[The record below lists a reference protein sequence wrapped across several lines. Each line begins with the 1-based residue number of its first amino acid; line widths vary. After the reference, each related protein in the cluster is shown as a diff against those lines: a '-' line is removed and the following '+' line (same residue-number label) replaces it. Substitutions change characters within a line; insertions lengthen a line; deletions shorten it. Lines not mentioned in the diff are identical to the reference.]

1 MKKIIYIFSAAL
13 LCLVSCS
20 RENLPVET
28 VRSTTVAPKDGDMAL
43 VTFYVTVPEAELY
56 ATQTRAAHQMGEQP
70 GGIDNGDLYVA
81 VFGKGSAGTTGLGG
95 QLQHFLKA
103 TLMKDPSTGEK
114 IGFDPPITH
123 DLTGEEGETM
133 TIINEDGEEE
143 IISIAGKEVKYA
155 YQVLMPISEEGLVLD
170 FIVGAYDANGVL
182 YSLDNPLPVDYEAT
196 VMPMLRSINGNAA
209 YWQRIEIDGVHA
221 KQDANGNYVM
231 AQVLDEDGQPIS
243 TENEEYEA
251 EDIAALHDIRLV
263 RNFAKVT
270 FTNTADAQFDING
283 FYLVD
288 TPVEGTVAPFSG
300 STGYANAYT
309 TTTDAA
315 LIMNAYKGYITNTE
329 LTSGIPATVPFV
341 KPGKPVYM
349 YERPVPDLN
358 RPLGETGAI
367 LDITWHSDADV
378 APKLGGN
385 LHRFYKVGF
394 VDKSGA
400 VPILRNIVYN
410 FQVSA
415 IAADNHPEDAAAAYA
430 GPFLGDISANV
441 ATSMLDEITNQK
453 SLIKVSEMSK
463 TIIGEG
469 GEDKAVEIN
478 FWFYPDVENHPG
490 DVVVNHGTSYQSQ
503 TVTIQVVLE
512 DVAGHQPAVAD
523 WRNIT
528 ASGADMGTIRVIPNS
543 SSEGAV
549 KKSKIK
555 ILGQWGSQR
564 ALYREV
570 EFTVM
575 EKQNFAKGSVVCTV
589 STLAADEV
597 DQNVTVTIALPD
609 ELPRDIFPLNIMIEP
624 ENNGLRSIPYNGESA
639 LPVQHGESA
648 FDANKRNYYYVK
660 TITYDDYATLNGS
673 SYDYTNEFPCYFKTR
688 LSSGNAT
695 AIKINDLKK
704 EFFVESTVNLSL

>member
-1 MKKIIYIFSAAL
+1 MKKIIYIFSVAL

-28 VRSTTVAPKDGDMAL
+28 VRTTTVAPKDGDMAL

-103 TLMKDPSTGEK
+103 TLMKDPTTGGG
-114 IGFDPPITH
+114 IGIDPPINH
-123 DLTGEEGETM
+123 DLTDEEDATK
-133 TIINEDGEEE
+133 TY
-143 IISIAGKEVKYA
+143 KYA

-221 KQDANGNYVM
+221 KQNADGSYVM

-288 TPVEGTVAPFSG
+288 TPVEGTIAPFSG

-315 LIMNAYKGYITNTE
+315 LIMNAYQGYITNTE

-341 KPGKPVYM
+341 DPGEPVYM

-378 APKLGGN
+378 ASKLGGN

-415 IAADNHPEDAAAAYA
+415 IAADSHPETAAAAYA

-463 TIIGEG
+463 TFIGEG

-478 FWFYPDVENHPG
+478 FWFYPDVENHPN

-555 ILGQWGSQR
+555 ILGQWGTQR

-575 EKQNFAKGSVVCTV
+575 EKQNFAQGSVVCTV
-589 STLAADEV
+589 STLAADEA
-597 DQNVTVTIALPD
+597 DQYVTVTIALPD

-624 ENNGLRSIPYNGESA
+624 QNNGLRSIPYNGESA

-673 SYDYTNEFPCYFKTR
+673 SYDYTNEFPCYFMTR

-704 EFFVESTVNLSL
+704 EFFVESTVNLTL

>member
-13 LCLVSCS
+13 LCLVSCT
-20 RENLPVET
+20 RENVPVQE
-28 VRSTTVAPKDGDMAL
+28 VRTTTVAPKEGDLAL

-103 TLMKDPSTGEK
+103 TLMKDPTKPGPG
-114 IGFDPPITH
+114 IGIDPPINH
-123 DLTGEEGETM
+123 DLTDEEDATK
-133 TIINEDGEEE
+133 TY
-143 IISIAGKEVKYA
+143 KYA

-221 KQDANGNYVM
+221 KQNADGSYVL

-288 TPVEGTVAPFSG
+288 TPIEGTIAPFSG

-315 LIMNAYKGYITNTE
+315 LIMNAYQGYITNTE

-341 KPGKPVYM
+341 DPGEPVYM

-367 LDITWHSDADV
+367 LDITWHSDADI
-378 APKLGGN
+378 ASKLNGN
-385 LHRFYKVGF
+385 FHRFYKVGF
-394 VDKSGA
+394 VDKNGA

-415 IAADNHPEDAAAAYA
+415 IAADSHPETAAAAYA

-463 TIIGEG
+463 TFIGEG
-469 GEDKAVEIN
+469 GEDKAVDIN
-478 FWFYPDVENHPG
+478 FWFYPDVENHPN
-490 DVVVNHGTSYQSQ
+490 DVVVNHGISYQSQ

-555 ILGQWGSQR
+555 ILGQWGTQR

-589 STLAADEV
+589 STLAADEAN
-597 DQNVTVTIALPD
+597 QNVTVTIALPD

-624 ENNGLRSIPYNGESA
+624 QNNGLRSIPYNGESA

-673 SYDYTNEFPCYFKTR
+673 SYVYTNEFPCYFKTR

-695 AIKINDLKK
+695 AIAINDLNK
-704 EFFVESTVNLSL
+704 EYFVGTKVNLSL

>member
-13 LCLVSCS
+13 LCLVSCT
-20 RENLPVET
+20 RENVPVQE
-28 VRSTTVAPKDGDMAL
+28 VRTTTVAPKEGDLAL

-103 TLMKDPSTGEK
+103 TLMKDPTTPGPG
-114 IGFDPPITH
+114 IGIDPPINH
-123 DLTGEEGETM
+123 DLTDEEDATK
-133 TIINEDGEEE
+133 TY
-143 IISIAGKEVKYA
+143 KYA

-170 FIVGAYDANGVL
+170 FIVGAYDANGEL
-182 YSLDNPLPVDYEAT
+182 YSLNNPLPVDYEAT

-221 KQDANGNYVM
+221 KQDANGKYVM

-251 EDIAALHDIRLV
+251 EDIEALHDVRLV

-288 TPVEGTVAPFSG
+288 MPVEGTVAPFSG

-341 KPGKPVYM
+341 DPGKPVYM

-378 APKLGGN
+378 ASKLGGN

-463 TIIGEG
+463 TFIGEG

-478 FWFYPDVENHPG
+478 FWFYPDVENHPN

-555 ILGQWGSQR
+555 ILGQWGTQR

-589 STLAADEV
+589 STLAADQV

-673 SYDYTNEFPCYFKTR
+673 SYVYTNEFPCYFKTR
-688 LSSGNAT
+688 LSEGNAT
-695 AIKINDLKK
+695 AIAINDLNK
-704 EFFVESTVNLSL
+704 EYFVGTKVNLSL